1 MEVIEPTIT
10 LKLTGFLLGGLKL
23 YIINK
28 RKDTY
33 ELIYENKIE
42 IIPDN
47 LNRFPKTLPSGEV
60 LGVLPWAG
68 EKNNNFN
75 QDLIN
80 SHTMKFNIP
89 NIRANKRIGVLESIL
104 AFYKNVQ
111 NRDLDP
117 N

>member
-60 LGVLPWAG
+60 LGVLPWADNIINKLVPQFILYKHLFYWKYPQY
-68 EKNNNFN
+68 EI
-75 QDLIN
+75 LIRT
-80 SHTMKFNIP
+80 SKLIQEGAHLTKW
-89 NIRANKRIGVLESIL
+89 
-104 AFYKNVQ
+104 Q
-111 NRDLDP
+111 
-117 N
+117 